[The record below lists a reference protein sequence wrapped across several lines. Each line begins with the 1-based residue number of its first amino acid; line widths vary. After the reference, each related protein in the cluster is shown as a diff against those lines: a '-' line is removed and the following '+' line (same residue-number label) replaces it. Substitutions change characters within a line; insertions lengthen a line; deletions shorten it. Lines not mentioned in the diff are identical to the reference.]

1 MDRIKYAVIRYLPD
15 EVKQEVFNIGVVVHV
30 PEHREVVLHM
40 ADYDDTRL
48 HYNLSDGQLYT
59 YKKFTIMLRQY
70 VKGITGKML
79 DDKTG
84 KSLSDDEFLRLL
96 SVNLGHGFRI
106 ESIQSGITSDV
117 TLFSERIFN
126 LHVTPGKTRDPDVVR
141 LLYGKFKEM
150 GLDKMVQRNVPIR
163 GIDLDVK
170 AAFSYV
176 NGASHY
182 IQPIT
187 VQRNA
192 RENLKEGGLWTEV
205 IKEVRESSQD
215 SVFHFIIRRNQQ
227 YDQKSFDHLREML
240 TRRNK
245 DEVLDFEDIPR
256 FMGQVQSDLKEHPFF

>member
-1 MDRIKYAVIRYLPD
+1 MDRIKYAVIRYQPD
-15 EVKQEVFNIGVVVHV
+15 EVKQEVFNIVVVVHV
-30 PEHREVVLHM
+30 PEQREVVLHM
-40 ADYDDTRL
+40 AESDDTRL

-59 YKKFTIMLRQY
+59 YKKFSSKMRQY

-84 KSLSDDEFLRLL
+84 KSLSDDEFLRSL
-96 SVNLGHGFRI
+96 SVNMGHGFRI
-106 ESIQSGITSDV
+106 ERIQSGVTTDI

-126 LHVTPGKTRDPDVVR
+126 LHVTQGKPREPDVVQ
-141 LLYGKFKEM
+141 LLFRKFIEM
-150 GLDKMVQRNVPIR
+150 GLDKMVQKNVPIR

-170 AAFSYV
+170 AAFSYM

-192 RENLKEGGLWTEV
+192 RENIREGGLWTEV
-205 IKEVRESSQD
+205 IKEVRESDQD

-227 YDQKSFDHLREML
+227 YDQKSYAHLCEML
-240 TRRNK
+240 TRRNN
-245 DEVLDFEDIPR
+245 DEVLDFEDIAR
-256 FMGQVQSDLKEHPFF
+256 FVGQVQSDLKEHPLF